1 MKGNNVENDVVEPVW
16 DSLEQE
22 TGYHLLIM
30 AAFQIEHCLGFWDNK
45 NSWSNVHNELWF
57 YLPGYMQFINDSL

>member
-1 MKGNNVENDVVEPVW
+1 MNGNNVENDVVEPVW

-30 AAFQIEHCLGFWDNK
+30 AAFQIEHCLGFCDNE
-45 NSWSNVHNELWF
+45 NTWSNVHNEL
-57 YLPGYMQFINDSL
+57 YLISPVRLYESYK